1 MKVKALAYKTFVR
14 PQLEYASSVWAPHTH
29 CSIDRIEAVQR
40 QAARSTMNDWSRPA
54 NQQPATATG
63 TTHTVVKGSPSSM
76 LQYLGWDSLEERRL
90 RSRATMLYRI
100 VHGLVA
106 IPLHPNLQWNT
117 RETCG
122 HSTKFLVPTVRVDA
136 YRFSFFQ
143 ATVTVAIC

>member
-29 CSIDRIEAVQR
+29 CNIDRIEAVQR

-76 LQYLGWDSLEERRL
+76 IQYLGWDSLEERRL

-106 IPLHPNLQWNT
+106 ILLCN
-117 RETCG
+117 
-122 HSTKFLVPTVRVDA
+122 
-136 YRFSFFQ
+136 
-143 ATVTVAIC
+143 